1 MKTSKELREE
11 KGQLLNDLNAILQTA
26 EGEKRSELSTDE
38 QTKFDALKKQIRDMD
53 KKIEDAEFVEEETR
67 KAAARNVAQTQHKN
81 EDKQIREYSF
91 ARAIRSKL
99 GEGEKLDGFELE
111 MHQEAV
117 KEGRE
122 MGLKVEGIGI
132 PQMIINPEK
141 RTLLAGTETE
151 LIPTIKTGFID
162 MLQARLVLQSLGV
175 NFMTGLSGNFSMPRG
190 TAGATAAWKAETGE
204 ADESTQTFDEITMSP
219 KKLTTYTKYSK
230 QMLLQSVVAIENY
243 VRNDLMMATALEV
256 DRTGINGSGS
266 SPEPRGILNTVG
278 IGSVALGDNGEVPS
292 YENIVALLKEVEI
305 DNADMGSLGFL
316 TNPQVKAKLM
326 TSKVDAGSGLFIWGK
341 GETSLIGYNTGITT
355 QVPSTLTKGT
365 GTGLS
370 ALVYGDFSSL
380 IIGQWGGL
388 DLIVDPYTLAT
399 YGYVRVVV
407 HSFWDMAVKHA
418 QSFSAIKDMVTTL

>member
-1 MKTSKELREE
+1 MKTSKELKEE
-11 KGQLLNDLNAILQTA
+11 RGQLLNEMNSIVQTA
-26 EGEKRSELSTDE
+26 ETEKRELTPE
-38 QTKFDALKKQIRDMD
+38 QQTRFTELRELIEGME
-53 KKIEDAEFVEEETR
+53 KKISDAEFLEDQNR
-67 KAAARNVAQTQHKN
+67 RNAAKNIAQTQQKN

-91 ARAIRSKL
+91 VRAIRSKI

-111 MHQEAV
+111 MHQEAA
-117 KEGRE
+117 KEARE

-141 RTLLAGTETE
+141 RTILAGTETE

-190 TAGATAAWKAETGE
+190 TAGATAAWKAENAE
-204 ADESTQTFDEITMSP
+204 AVESTQTFDEITMSP
-219 KKLTTYTKYSK
+219 KKLTTYSQYSK
-230 QMLLQSVVAIENY
+230 QMLLQSVVAIESY

-266 SPEPRGILNTVG
+266 SPEPRGILNVVG
-278 IGSVALGDNGEVPS
+278 IGSVALGDNGDVPS
-292 YENIVALLKEVEI
+292 YENIIALLKEVEI
-305 DNADMGSLGFL
+305 DNADMGVLGFL
-316 TNPQVKAKLM
+316 TNPQAKARLM
-326 TSKVDAGSGLFIWGK
+326 VTKTDAGSGLFVWDK
-341 GETSLIGYNTGITT
+341 SQPTNLIGYNARVTT

-370 ALVYGDFSSL
+370 AMIYGDFSSL

-399 YGYVRVVV
+399 YGYVRVVI

-418 QSFSAIKDMVTTL
+418 QSFAAIKDMVTTL